1 MMEEDSC
8 NLVLGGLKFHN
19 NLEQG
24 CYNSCLPQVHYSYHH
39 IQHLLSPLPSHT
51 LEGWCFQASLL
62 LLHNHYNH

>member
-39 IQHLLSPLPSHT
+39 IQHLHSCYYNCHCSQPRRIVVI
-51 LEGWCFQASLL
+51 WCW
-62 LLHNHYNH
+62 